1 MINQVSIVIEQLR
14 RLADELESDSTAQ
27 VGDFDV
33 SQRLNGNMISQDL
46 RITVYHEPTSENLCT
61 VFGVDAPTTLD
72 EQMIP

>member
-14 RLADELESDSTAQ
+14 RLADELEADSSAQ
-27 VGDFDV
+27 LGDFDV
-33 SQRLNGNMISQDL
+33 SQRLNGNVISQDL
-46 RITVYHEPTSENLCT
+46 RITVYHEPTSKNLYT

>member
-1 MINQVSIVIEQLR
+1 MINQVHIVIEQLR

-46 RITVYHEPTSENLCT
+46 RITVYHEPTSENLRT
-61 VFGVDAPTTLD
+61 VFGVDVPTTLD